1 MRYPAIDITRG
12 ILVIIMALDHTR
24 DFWTAVSFDP
34 LDLTESSTLLFLT
47 RWITHIC
54 APGFIFLTGLSAY
67 LLGKK
72 LDTKKE
78 LATFLLLRGIVLIM
92 LELTIVN
99 LSWQFAYNYVFIQ
112 VIWALGISMIILA
125 GLICLPRT
133 ITIIACLFIIIFHE
147 FINDDAI
154 QRWLGSYEWL
164 WILAHVR
171 SGFKLFEF
179 NTGVFAAYSIIPL
192 FCLMYLGFAAGEVYV
207 RSANKRAQILI
218 KTALALSILFVAI
231 RLLGFG
237 DPSVWDVSGG
247 LLSLLNTAKYPM
259 SFSFILMTMS
269 IVFLIMAAVENTD
282 NRLLNVMRT
291 FGQASLFFYL
301 LHVPFINLS
310 AHIWT
315 YIEFGVATNFF
326 DGTKV
331 WPQGYAPSL
340 MRTYLFWTLLI
351 VVLYYPCKWYLIRKK
366 ASDSKIYS
374 FI

>member
-24 DFWTAVSFDP
+24 DFWTALSFDP

-47 RWITHIC
+47 RWVTHIC

-67 LLGKK
+67 LHGAK
-72 LDTKKE
+72 LATTKE
-78 LATFLLLRGIVLIM
+78 LASFLLLRGLVLIV
-92 LELTIVN
+92 LELTLVN
-99 LSWQFAYNYVFIQ
+99 LSWQFSYNYAFIQ
-112 VIWALGISMIILA
+112 VIWVLGISMLILA
-125 GLICLPRT
+125 GLIYLPRAV
-133 ITIIACLFIIIFHE
+133 TIITCLSIIVFHE
-147 FINDDAI
+147 LFNDDI
-154 QRWLGSYEWL
+154 IRQWLGGYEWL

-171 SGFKLFEF
+171 SGFKLLEF

-192 FCLMYLGFAAGEVYV
+192 FALMYLGYAAGEIYE
-207 RSANKRAQILI
+207 RSESKRAQIFF
-218 KTALALSILFVAI
+218 KTALALSIMFVAT

-237 DPSVWDVSGG
+237 DPSSWDASDG

-269 IVFLIMAAVENTD
+269 IVFLIMAVVENRD
-282 NRLLNVMRT
+282 NRLLNVLQT

-301 LHVPFINLS
+301 LHVPIINLC

-315 YIEFGVATNFF
+315 YLEFGVATNFF

-331 WPQGYAPSL
+331 WPQVYEPWI

-351 VVLYYPCKWYLIRKK
+351 GVLYYPCKWYLVRKK
-366 ASDSKIYS
+366 ASNSKIYS